1 MVGEEGE
8 EPQARRVS
16 HELLKRLET
25 VLGNEVSVLF
35 CRSYVISLTHCSL
48 AYAELFIVL
57 ATVVKEFGARMKLH
71 DTDARQVAITGD
83 HFFAKYASRR
93 GVVVMIDP

>member
-1 MVGEEGE
+1 
-8 EPQARRVS
+8 
-16 HELLKRLET
+16 
-25 VLGNEVSVLF
+25 
-35 CRSYVISLTHCSL
+35 
-48 AYAELFIVL
+48 L